1 MTNPKLAE
9 HLIDLLKAQGKTITT
24 VESCT
29 GGLISAAIT
38 GVSGSSEVFET
49 GFVTYSNAAKTAL
62 VGVPEALLQ
71 AHGAVSIEVAAAM
84 AEGALKAAGAYMALS
99 VTGIAGPTGG
109 SAEKPVGMVC
119 FGLNYMDA
127 EQRIIT
133 LTQEMQ
139 FGNIGRDAVR
149 EASVAHALSWAIE
162 MLQA

>member
-1 MTNPKLAE
+1 MTNANLAA
-9 HLIDLLKAQGKTITT
+9 HLIDLLKSQRKTITT

-29 GGLISAAIT
+29 GGLISGAIT

-62 VGVPEALLQ
+62 VGVPEALLK
-71 AHGAVSIEVAAAM
+71 AYGAVSIEVAAAM
-84 AEGALKAAGAYMALS
+84 AEGALTTAGAHMALS

-119 FGLNYMDA
+119 FGLSSIDVDK
-127 EQRIIT
+127 RITT
-133 LTQEMQ
+133 LTQEKQ

-162 MLQA
+162 TLQS